1 MQSKESAGT
10 AVLKP
15 YKGFIFLSL
24 LFLDRKIG
32 IQQLNSTVLQ

>member
-1 MQSKESAGT
+1 MQSEESAGT
-10 AVLKP
+10 AALKP
-15 YKGFIFLSL
+15 YKGFISLPL